1 MAEAVALV
9 PARRLRAP
17 GAAPAAHLCN
27 VYPAWYPVEGP
38 PLGAGLIHDAAAA
51 HLALFLRD
59 HLAAIDCPR
68 AIVAVDAL
76 FHTKPPQNHDETLEY
91 TRPDILA
98 YRRAAHLEP
107 AGAFHLA
114 NDGPPDL
121 VMEILSR
128 STWTKDVGIG
138 GTAADKMRHYRRI
151 GVREYWVYNPER
163 LYPDLGLDLF
173 RGFRL
178 QGARY
183 KDIQPSDGYWPSA
196 VLGTRWTVGDTQRT
210 VRNVPY
216 RLLRLCQPGS
226 ADWYPTAE
234 EKDAASARKDGVIED
249 QAATIGEQAA
259 TIGEQD
265 ATIEEQATMIEEQD
279 TELQALRDWLE
290 ARDIDPEAILRAR
303 KTDA

>member
-1 MAEAVALV
+1 MAEAVAPA
-9 PARRLRAP
+9 PARHLRSP
-17 GAAPAAHLCN
+17 GDAVPAAHLCN
-27 VYPAWYPVEGP
+27 VYPHWYPVEGP

-59 HLAAIDCPR
+59 HLAATGCPR

-107 AGAFHLA
+107 AGAFHLD

-138 GTAADKMRHYRRI
+138 GTAADKMRHYQRI

-163 LYPDLGLDLF
+163 LYPDLGLGLF
-173 RGFRL
+173 RGFSL
-178 QGARY
+178 QGACY
-183 KDIQPSDGYWPSA
+183 EDVQPRDGYWPSA

-210 VRNVPY
+210 VKNVPY
-216 RLLRLCQPGS
+216 RLLRLCRPGS

-234 EKDAASARKDGVIED
+234 EKDAASARKDGVIEE
-249 QAATIGEQAA
+249 QAATIGEQATTIEEQA
-259 TIGEQD
+259 TTIGEQD
-265 ATIEEQATMIEEQD
+265 AA
-279 TELQALRDWLE
+279 LQALRDWLE
-290 ARDIDPEAILRAR
+290 ARAIDPEAILRAR
-303 KTDA
+303 KTDAGEA

>member
-1 MAEAVALV
+1 MAEAVAPV

-138 GTAADKMRHYRRI
+138 GTAAGKMHHYRRI

-163 LYPDLGLDLF
+163 LYPNLGLGLF

-183 KDIQPSDGYWPSA
+183 EDVQPRDGYWPSA

-210 VRNVPY
+210 VKNVPY
-216 RLLRLCQPGS
+216 RLLRLCRPGS
-226 ADWYPTAE
+226 ADWYPTVE
-234 EKDAASARKDGVIED
+234 EKDAASARKDGVIE
-249 QAATIGEQAA
+249 EQAA
-259 TIGEQD
+259 TIGAQD
-265 ATIEEQATMIEEQD
+265 AA
-279 TELQALRDWLE
+279 LQALRDWLE
-290 ARDIDPEAILRAR
+290 ARAIDPEAILRAR